1 MITKLITFQETI
13 EVGQDYVTSI
23 ELTNQGNDKTTI
35 YKITY
40 ADETFI
46 FLGLREHEV
55 YETLPF

>member
-13 EVGQDYVTSI
+13 EVGRDYVTSI
-23 ELTNQGNDKTTI
+23 ELTNHGNDKTTI

-46 FLGLREHEV
+46 FLGLRDHEI
-55 YETLPF
+55 ERDDE